1 MKPAV
6 KLKVCNRWLGCV
18 LLLMLISGIQLE
30 VTSGQYL
37 WPVWAHIIL
46 GMVLTVLS
54 LYHIFLHYR
63 FGNWFSRFAKNRN
76 TATRILWWIFQLTA
90 VSGVTATVIWL
101 DGHEHSH
108 LGAIHGKIGF
118 LMVVIAKIHIARHI
132 RKKKSRRLGTA
143 SQATIR

>member
-63 FGNWFSRFAKNRN
+63 FGNWFSRFATHRN
-76 TATRILWWIFQLTA
+76 SATRILWWIFQLTA
-90 VSGVTATVIWL
+90 VSGVAATVIWL

-118 LMVVIAKIHIARHI
+118 LMVVLAVIHIARHI
-132 RKKKSRRLGTA
+132 RKKK
-143 SQATIR
+143 